1 MSLARKAVIDLW
13 RDYRDHARTLP
24 GMHLGSITVAEA
36 SVDAAHIARELYRT
50 GVRRAEFSA
59 LVDLSAAAEPAC
71 AVRVLDL
78 LRELTAWGVVVD
90 WRVRLPDAGA
100 CRTGPSAYTLSHLYP
115 PARVEGPADAA
126 ELRSA
131 WAEGFFLGKC
141 LVRKGPGFL
150 EIRDHRPGVLNRI
163 VIDEPDY
170 LAAVRAVRADP
181 SADGV
186 SPAVRTDLA
195 AESLLLAVGD
205 LWWWAPHRPHRW
217 PQPPFRV

>member
-1 MSLARKAVIDLW
+1 MITARKPVIDLW
-13 RDYRDHARTLP
+13 RDYREHARTLP
-24 GMHLGSITVAEA
+24 GMHLGSVAVA
-36 SVDAAHIARELYRT
+36 DAAVNAAHTARELYRT

-59 LVDLSAAAEPAC
+59 LVDLSATADPLC

-90 WRVRLPDAGA
+90 WRVRLPDAGT
-100 CRTGPSAYTLSHLYP
+100 CPGGPSAPTLGHLYP
-115 PARVEGPADAA
+115 PSRIEGPAGAA
-126 ELRSA
+126 ELRAA

-141 LVRKGPGFL
+141 VVRNGPGFL

-163 VIDEPDY
+163 VIDDPEY
-170 LAAVRAVRADP
+170 LAAVEAVRADP
-181 SADGV
+181 SAAGV
-186 SPAVRTDLA
+186 DPAVRGDLV
-195 AESLLLAVGD
+195 AESLLVAVGD